1 MKVAILKEKQ
11 LHEGRV
17 AASPDTVKKMKTL
30 GLDVII
36 ESGAGLDAVIP
47 DQMFAQAG
55 AEIAPDVA
63 NTLAQAD
70 IVLKVQ
76 RPLPAIETTP
86 DELKFI
92 KRDAVLIGL
101 LAPYQDPSSLKQYAD
116 AGITTF
122 ALELLPRITR
132 AQSMDVLSSQANVAG
147 YKAVLDAAS
156 HFGRS
161 FPMMITAAGTI
172 PPAHCFVM
180 GAGVAGLQA
189 IATAKR
195 LGAVV
200 SATDVR
206 PAAKEEVMSL
216 GAKFI
221 AVEDEEFKQAQ
232 AKGGYA
238 KQMSEEYKQKQAQ
251 LIKQTITKQDIVITT
266 AAVFG
271 KKAPILVTNE
281 MIATMKPGSLLIDLA
296 IEQGGNIEASE
307 ANQTVTTDNGV
318 TILGYTNMPSRLAVA
333 ASSLYARNVLAF
345 LTLLID
351 KETNKVTFNWDDELI
366 KNTALTH
373 NGRIIH
379 SQFTN

>member
-1 MKVAILKEKQ
+1 MKVAVLKEKH

-17 AASPDTVKKMKTL
+17 AASPDTVKKMKNL

-76 RPLPAIETTP
+76 RPLPATETTP
-86 DELKFI
+86 DELTLI

-147 YKAVLDAAS
+147 YKAVLDAAA

>member
-1 MKVAILKEKQ
+1 MKVAVLKEKQ
-11 LHEGRV
+11 RHEGRV

-76 RPLPAIETTP
+76 RPLPATETTP
-86 DELKFI
+86 DELKLI

-116 AGITTF
+116 AGITSF

-147 YKAVLDAAS
+147 YKAVLDAAA

-281 MIATMKPGSLLIDLA
+281 MIATMKPGSLLIDMA

-318 TILGYTNMPSRLAVA
+318 TILGYTNMSSRLAVA